1 MKVELVQ
8 MVCGNKAPLPQRI
21 LDRFVPHDGAAAGMP
36 RGKILTALRR
46 LLDRNP
52 SGGSPLSEAGS
63 RVVSLVSPQLTECR
77 DLINDAVAKQKMLI
91 LIGNC
96 TVNYEGR
103 AASKLTW
110 GERVLMI
117 KADGSVLIHRRSG
130 YEPVNWQPPKSQFRV
145 GLEEG
150 KLLSVLATR
159 QKPKES
165 LRLLFDVIKV
175 AVALNLT
182 YAGEFAMHVTEEQM
196 KRAIMLD
203 PSLVE
208 SGLKLISEETKM
220 GESGFTDVYAE
231 DSNGRLVVIEI
242 KRNAASREAALQLNR
257 YVQTLRKRV
266 NRPVRGILAAPELKS
281 GTSTLLARLGYTF
294 KDVSPE
300 KCFQIL
306 KPRTD
311 ARLSEFLQ

>member
-1 MKVELVQ
+1 MTEVES
-8 MVCGNKAPLPQRI
+8 K
-21 LDRFVPHDGAAAGMP
+21 
-36 RGKILTALRR
+36 
-46 LLDRNP
+46 
-52 SGGSPLSEAGS
+52 
-63 RVVSLVSPQLTECR
+63 VVSLVSPQLTECR
-77 DLINDAVAKQKMLI
+77 DLINDALAKQKVLLMA
-91 LIGNC
+91 GNC

-110 GERVLMI
+110 GERVLII
-117 KADGSVLIHRRSG
+117 KADGSVLLHRRLG
-130 YEPVNWQPPKSQFRV
+130 YEPVNWQPAKCRFQTS
-145 GLEEG
+145 LEEG
-150 KLLSVLATR
+150 KLLRIVATR

-165 LRLLFDVIKV
+165 LQLLFDDV
-175 AVALNLT
+175 AIVTTLSLADK
-182 YAGEFAMHVTEEQM
+182 GEFAMHVTEEQM

-208 SGLKLISEETKM
+208 PGLKLISEERKM

-231 DSNGRLVVIEI
+231 DRDGRLVVIEI

-257 YVQTLRKRV
+257 YVETLRKRV
-266 NRPVRGILAAPELKS
+266 TRPVRGILAAPELKS
-281 GTSTLLARLGYTF
+281 GTSTLLARLGYDF
-294 KDVSPE
+294 KPVSPE